1 MTSPAPEDAGADADV
16 TTLHVRRA
24 IDGDAASVAWV
35 VERLSPLLL
44 ALARYKLTPS
54 LRVLCEPEDLV
65 NETWLITLPRLAEIE
80 EREGRSTPVLLRFL
94 TTTLLRRL
102 AGIARKHARRAKRA
116 APLDGGA
123 DRESDAELLDRLPRE
138 TRGVVT
144 IALQRELQGQ
154 VLASLAEL
162 PAQDREVLLLR
173 GVEQHSNQTVATL
186 LGIEPGAASMRYQ
199 RALKRLREALP
210 GSVFDD
216 LPSE

>member
-1 MTSPAPEDAGADADV
+1 LDRPAPEDAGADADV

-44 ALARYKLTPS
+44 ALARYKLSPS

-102 AGIARKHARRAKRA
+102 AGIARKHARRAKHTAPQGGSSDRA
-116 APLDGGA
+116 
-123 DRESDAELLDRLPRE
+123 SDPDLDRLPRE

-162 PAQDREVLLLR
+162 PEPDREVLLLR
-173 GVEQHSNQTVATL
+173 GVEQQSNQTVATL

-199 RALKRLREALP
+199 RALKRLRTALP
-210 GSVFDD
+210 GSVFDE
-216 LPSE
+216 LPNE

>member
-1 MTSPAPEDAGADADV
+1 VSDSDPEHGRDF

-24 IDGDAASVAWV
+24 IDGDRDSVAWV

-44 ALARYKLTPS
+44 ALARYKLTPA
-54 LRVLCEPEDLV
+54 LRVLSEPEDLV

-80 EREGRSTPVLLRFL
+80 AREGRSTPVLLRFL

-102 AGIARKHARRAKRA
+102 AGLARKHARRAARSGGREGQGS
-116 APLDGGA
+116 DG
-123 DRESDAELLDRLPRE
+123 SDDRLQELPHE

-144 IALQRELQGQ
+144 MALQRELQGQ

-162 PAQDREVLLLR
+162 PDQDREVLLLR
-173 GVEQHSNQTVATL
+173 GVEQQSNQTVATL

-199 RALKRLREALP
+199 RALKKLREALP
-210 GSVFDD
+210 GSVFED
-216 LPSE
+216 LPNS

>member
-1 MTSPAPEDAGADADV
+1 MAPPVPEEGRDF

-24 IDGDAASVAWV
+24 IDGDQASVAWV

-44 ALARYKLTPS
+44 ALARYKLTPP
-54 LRVLCEPEDLV
+54 LRLLCEPEDLV
-65 NETWLITLPRLAEIE
+65 NETWLITLPKLAQIE

-102 AGIARKHARRAKRA
+102 AGIARKNARRAKRSA
-116 APLDGGA
+116 VAEGPE
-123 DRESDAELLDRLPRE
+123 RESDDELDRLPRE

-144 IALQRELQGQ
+144 LALQRELQGQ
-154 VLASLAEL
+154 VLTSLAEL

-173 GVEQHSNQTVATL
+173 GVEQQSNQTVATL

-199 RALKRLREALP
+199 RALKKLRTALP
-210 GSVFDD
+210 GSVFDE
-216 LPSE
+216 LPNE